1 MPAAGKGGQITKRTS
16 MEEQIIDQIVI
27 ALSKLK
33 GTEEYIKFL
42 QDIRGSKIN
51 RYTLTQIEGI
61 VEVSGAGSF
70 LWSAVNGW
78 KRAHSDEVMLNLLLR
93 YNSSRLQEKSK
104 VQSFSRY

>member
-1 MPAAGKGGQITKRTS
+1 
-16 MEEQIIDQIVI
+16 MEERIIDQIVI

-33 GTEEYIKFL
+33 GTEEYIKAL
-42 QDIRGSKIN
+42 QSIRGSSVN

-78 KRAHSDEVMLNLLLR
+78 KRAHSDEVMLKLLLR
-93 YNSSRLQEKSK
+93 YNSSSLQEKPR
-104 VQSFSRY
+104 VQSFFRR

>member
-1 MPAAGKGGQITKRTS
+1 
-16 MEEQIIDQIVI
+16 MEERIIDQIVI
-27 ALSKLK
+27 ALGRLK
-33 GTEEYIKFL
+33 GTEEHIKSL
-42 QDIRGSKIN
+42 QNIRGSKVN

-93 YNSSRLQEKSK
+93 YNGNKLPQKGNTKPFFRT
-104 VQSFSRY
+104 